1 MFCVRY
7 NPSAA
12 LRAAPPLTQGR
23 LRSAP
28 PVSRIK
34 ALASGRGD
42 PSPTIVRFCQ
52 GGQPM
57 VAPTKRYSFYNV
69 IRFLRRFFFA
79 GVGAK
84 KKLTKRNAK
93 GETRK
98 RGLFEKSPLLNP
110 AKTFGQL
117 VPSVR
122 RVHPRQR
129 VSLSAAPQV
138 PPPQA
143 AAAFVKNKNSACGGA
158 VFMI

>member
-98 RGLFEKSPLLNP
+98 RGLFIKSPLL
-110 AKTFGQL
+110 T
-117 VPSVR
+117 PSKIFTR
-122 RVHPRQR
+122 RTPNFQRTHPKRR
-129 VSLSAAPQV
+129 VSLRKPHRRC
-138 PPPQA
+138 PPPKA
-143 AAAFVKNKNSACGGA
+143 GAAFRVSDYFPK
-158 VFMI
+158 